1 MNTHVP
7 WFQSFL
13 HNFVFAKLAS
23 SSIRING
30 AGNPKYTT
38 KTTDYPHLV
47 IKTAGSTCKVLYIET
62 EFSLNSN

>member
-7 WFQSFL
+7 RFQSFL
-13 HNFVFAKLAS
+13 HNFVFAKLAT
-23 SSIRING
+23 SSIRFNN
-30 AGNPKYTT
+30 AGNPKYTR

-47 IKTAGSTCKVLYIET
+47 MKTPGSKVLYIET